1 MTIATGLPPRLA
13 ELPRVSLAHL
23 PTPLEPMHNLTH
35 HTGGAPMVIKRDD
48 CTGLAMGGNKIRQ
61 LEFYLGEAVAQRAD
75 TLVITG
81 AVQSNFVRSAI
92 AAGNRMGLQS
102 HVQLER
108 RVDRDD
114 ELYRN
119 SGNVLL
125 NRLMGATIHA
135 YPDGEDEAGA
145 DRNLEAIAADLRA
158 DGHTPYII
166 HLSPGHAPLGALG
179 YVVAA
184 EEIIQQVEAGAPGF
198 DEVVV
203 ASGSGHTH
211 GGLLF
216 GLRWLGCDVPVT
228 GVCVRRDAASQRER
242 ILARTAEVADLLDV
256 DNPVTPADIV
266 LSDEFLAPG
275 YGLAGS
281 ATNEAISLAACLE
294 GLLVDPVYT
303 GKALAGAMDRASK
316 TTDTVLY
323 VHTGGT
329 PALFA
334 YQHELAGEPDS

>member
-1 MTIATGLPPRLA
+1 M
-13 ELPRVSLAHL
+13 V
-23 PTPLEPMHNLTH
+23 NLTSLV
-35 HTGGAPMVIKRDD
+35 GGAQMLVKRDD

-61 LEFYLGEAVAQRAD
+61 LEFYLGDAVSRGAD
-75 TLVITG
+75 ALLITG

-92 AAGNRMGLQS
+92 AAGNRLGMQS

-108 RVDRDD
+108 RVARDD
-114 ELYRN
+114 HLYAT

-125 NRLMGATIHA
+125 DNLLGATIHH

-145 DRNLEAIAADLRA
+145 DRQLESIAAELRN

-166 HLSPGHAPLGALG
+166 HLAPGHAPLGALG

-184 EEIIQQVEAGAPGF
+184 EELLLQVRTGAADF

-211 GGLLF
+211 AGLLF
-216 GLRWLGCDVPVT
+216 GLRWLDCPVPVR
-228 GVCVRRDAASQRER
+228 GVCVRRGAEQQRER
-242 ILARTAEVADLLDV
+242 IVSRTQEIAELLEV
-256 DNPVTPADIV
+256 DNPVTPDDIV
-266 LSDEFLAPG
+266 LTDDFLAPG
-275 YGLAGS
+275 YGLLS
-281 ATNEAISLAACLE
+281 NATRDATLMAAQHEA
-294 GLLVDPVYT
+294 LLVDPVYT
-303 GKALAGAMDRASK
+303 GKVMAAMLQRATETK
-316 TTDTVLY
+316 GTILF

-334 YQHELAGEPDS
+334 YQQELAE